1 MLCLM
6 IALVSACFIAC
17 GNDDDDSFGGSGN
30 TEVPGGTVSPER
42 TFNVEKAGTLPD
54 KISEVDMYKI
64 KSLKLS
70 GVLNGTDILF
80 LRKMMGVSEKGAATG
95 GQLEYLDISDTKIVE
110 GGDGY
115 YISGG
120 GFSYH
125 TSYDKIGMYM
135 FLGVRALKTI
145 LLPNGVTSIG
155 GDVFSGCTS
164 LTTINIPDGVTSIG
178 ASAFSGCTSLTTIS
192 IPDGVTSIGASAFS
206 RCTSL
211 TTMSI
216 PDGVTLIGASTFS
229 GCTSL
234 TTISIPDGVT
244 WIGASAFSDCTSLTI
259 ISIPDGVT
267 SIGDDVFNGCTS
279 LTTISIPDGVTS
291 IGDYAFNG
299 CTSLTTISI
308 PGSVTWIGKAA
319 FRYSGIGAIY
329 FTSHT
334 PPTIHWENRNL
345 YITYIY
351 VPKGCKS
358 NYENIFLSYGEI
370 IEYDPNNK

>member
-95 GQLEYLDISDTKIVE
+95 GQLEYLDISDTKIIE

-115 YISGG
+115 YISSG
-120 GFSYH
+120 GFSYD
-125 TSYDKIGMYM
+125 TSYDRIGTYM
-135 FLGVRALKTI
+135 FSRARALKTI

-155 GDVFSGCTS
+155 GDAFRGCTGLTSINIPGSVTTIEGDAFSGCTS
-164 LTTINIPDGVTSIG
+164 LTTINIPSSVTTIWDDAFRGCTGLTSINIPG
-178 ASAFSGCTSLTTIS
+178 SVTTIGSNAFS
-192 IPDGVTSIGASAFS
+192 
-206 RCTSL
+206 
-211 TTMSI
+211 
-216 PDGVTLIGASTFS
+216 
-229 GCTSL
+229 
-234 TTISIPDGVT
+234 
-244 WIGASAFSDCTSLTI
+244 
-259 ISIPDGVT
+259 
-267 SIGDDVFNGCTS
+267 
-279 LTTISIPDGVTS
+279 
-291 IGDYAFNG
+291 G

-308 PGSVTWIGKAA
+308 PGSVTTIWDDA
-319 FRYSGIGAIY
+319 FRGCTGLTSINIPGSVTTIGSNAFSGCYRLSSVY
-329 FTSHT
+329 FAGCYTWLS
-334 PPTIHWENRNL
+334 NVFYCGNDNVK
-345 YITYIY
+345 IY
-351 VPKGCKS
+351 VPKGSKS
-358 NYENIFLSYGEI
+358 HYEQFFLDNEI
-370 IEYDPNNK
+370 IEYEPNNE

>member
-1 MLCLM
+1 MTNMEKVKRIMLCLM
-6 IALVSACFIAC
+6 IVLVSACFIAC

-42 TFNVEKAGTLPD
+42 TLNVEKAGTLPD

-120 GFSYH
+120 SFSH
-125 TSYDKIGMYM
+125 HASYDNIGVYM
-135 FLGVRALKTI
+135 FSGARTLKTI
-145 LLPNGVTSIG
+145 LLPNGVTAIG
-155 GDVFSGCTS
+155 GDAFSGCTS
-164 LTTINIPDGVTSIG
+164 LTTISIPGSVTAIGGGAFSGCTSLTTISIPG
-178 ASAFSGCTSLTTIS
+178 SVTAIGGDAFSGCTSLTTIS
-192 IPDGVTSIGASAFS
+192 IPDGVTWIGASA
-206 RCTSL
+206 
-211 TTMSI
+211 
-216 PDGVTLIGASTFS
+216 FS

-259 ISIPDGVT
+259 ISIPGSVT
-267 SIGDDVFNGCTS
+267 SIGSDAFSGCARLNT
-279 LTTISIPDGVTS
+279 
-291 IGDYAFNG
+291 
-299 CTSLTTISI
+299 
-308 PGSVTWIGKAA
+308 
-319 FRYSGIGAIY
+319 IY

-334 PPTIHWENRNL
+334 PPMIHWERL
-345 YITYIY
+345 DFYYGLEIY

-358 NYENIFLSYGEI
+358 NYENIFLRYCEI

>member
-1 MLCLM
+1 MTNMEKVKRIMLCLM

-164 LTTINIPDGVTSIG
+164 LTTI
-178 ASAFSGCTSLTTIS
+178 
-192 IPDGVTSIGASAFS
+192 
-206 RCTSL
+206 
-211 TTMSI
+211 
-216 PDGVTLIGASTFS
+216 
-229 GCTSL
+229 
-234 TTISIPDGVT
+234 
-244 WIGASAFSDCTSLTI
+244 
-259 ISIPDGVT
+259 
-267 SIGDDVFNGCTS
+267 
-279 LTTISIPDGVTS
+279 
-291 IGDYAFNG
+291 
-299 CTSLTTISI
+299 SI

>member
-1 MLCLM
+1 MQKSAGVMGGVGAFM
-6 IALVSACFIAC
+6 IKA
-17 GNDDDDSFGGSGN
+17 
-30 TEVPGGTVSPER
+30 EVPGGTVSPER

-192 IPDGVTSIGASAFS
+192 IPDGVTSIG
-206 RCTSL
+206 
-211 TTMSI
+211 
-216 PDGVTLIGASTFS
+216 
-229 GCTSL
+229 
-234 TTISIPDGVT
+234 
-244 WIGASAFSDCTSLTI
+244 
-259 ISIPDGVT
+259 
-267 SIGDDVFNGCTS
+267 
-279 LTTISIPDGVTS
+279 
-291 IGDYAFNG
+291 DYAFNG

-345 YITYIY
+345 NITYIY

>member
-1 MLCLM
+1 MEKVKRIMLCLM

-155 GDVFSGCTS
+155 GDVF
-164 LTTINIPDGVTSIG
+164 
-178 ASAFSGCTSLTTIS
+178 
-192 IPDGVTSIGASAFS
+192 
-206 RCTSL
+206 
-211 TTMSI
+211 
-216 PDGVTLIGASTFS
+216 
-229 GCTSL
+229 
-234 TTISIPDGVT
+234 
-244 WIGASAFSDCTSLTI
+244 
-259 ISIPDGVT
+259 
-267 SIGDDVFNGCTS
+267 NGCTS

>member
-1 MLCLM
+1 MQKSAGVMGGVGAFM
-6 IALVSACFIAC
+6 IKA
-17 GNDDDDSFGGSGN
+17 
-30 TEVPGGTVSPER
+30 EVPGGTVSPER

-164 LTTINIPDGVTSIG
+164 LTT
-178 ASAFSGCTSLTTIS
+178 
-192 IPDGVTSIGASAFS
+192 
-206 RCTSL
+206 
-211 TTMSI
+211 MSI

-267 SIGDDVFNGCTS
+267 SVEDDVFNGCTS

-345 YITYIY
+345 NITYIY